1 MHYKALMDSA
11 AFSYDLAALAFAI
24 LLVMA
29 LTRWRARVSGS
40 WLTPAL
46 ILQVLWAL
54 VVAHVPPVPESNS
67 RPLMLVELLRDTAWV
82 VVLARCLARDDAGRR
97 RAAIVFAGAICIG
110 WLAWFGAQALF
121 SGLLE
126 PMWLLRMRMWAGL
139 LLPILGLVLV
149 EQVARN
155 MRVGRAWN
163 LKYLWLG
170 IGCLFTYDLCLWS
183 VALLNGT
190 IDPNLWS
197 ARGLVNALISVVLAA
212 AVSRLPAWNSAA
224 FLSPRLIFFNT
235 TLVGAG
241 IYVLAMAGASAL
253 IRAYGGPS
261 GAALQTVFGAAA
273 AIVLAIALFSEQT
286 RAWLRVTVAKH
297 LFPYQHD
304 FRAEW
309 LRLTRALSESSEVP
323 LRERVARVMASFVHS
338 PTAGLWLLDSDGS
351 YAPAGGDLAGPTR
364 PRAEQNE
371 FFEHLRKLEWI
382 CDLKQIRA
390 EGPGD
395 KPKPPAWLMDDPKA
409 WLVVPLVCEES
420 LIGFVVIG
428 EPLAAMRIGW
438 EQLDLL
444 RASGRQV
451 ASYLAFEQTAQR
463 LAELGQFEAFNRI
476 SAFLMH
482 DLRHL
487 IAQQALVVE
496 NAVRHRH
503 NPAFIDDA
511 IVTIEHSVKRMTR
524 LMEQLR
530 SARLTEA
537 PRRTD
542 VAEICFEAVERCRN
556 REPVPQLGAVER
568 RLETLVSPE
577 RLLHILEHV
586 LRNAQDATPKE
597 GSITLNLR
605 CESQRVIIE
614 VADTGAG
621 MDDEFIRTRLFR
633 PFDSTKGDRGMG
645 IGAYEVREFVRKS
658 RGDVA
663 VHSTPG
669 QGTRFVISL
678 PLAPAV
684 STPAT
689 ALSDER
695 QYT

>member
-1 MHYKALMDSA
+1 MTSA
-11 AFSYDLAALAFAI
+11 AFSYDLAAVAFA
-24 LLVMA
+24 LLLLIA

-40 WLTPAL
+40 WLTAAL
-46 ILQVLWAL
+46 LLQVAWAL
-54 VVAHVPPVPESNS
+54 VVAHIPPLPVSNI
-67 RPLMLVELLRDTAWV
+67 RTLMLFELLRDTAWL

-97 RAAIVFAGAICIG
+97 RAAMVFAGALGVG

-121 SGLLE
+121 SGLIE
-126 PMWLLRMRMWAGL
+126 ATWLIRVRMWAGL

-155 MRVGRAWN
+155 VRVGRGWH
-163 LKYLWLG
+163 LKYLWLA
-170 IGCLFTYDLCLWS
+170 IGGLFTYDLCLWS
-183 VALLNGT
+183 VSLLNGA
-190 IDPNLWS
+190 IDPTLWG
-197 ARGLVNALISVVLAA
+197 ARGIVNALICGVLAV
-212 AVSRLPAWNSAA
+212 AVSRMPAWNSAA
-224 FLSPRLIFFNT
+224 FLSPQLMFFNT

-241 IYVLAMAGASAL
+241 VYILAMAAASAL

-261 GAALQTVFGAAA
+261 GATLQTVFGAAA
-273 AIVLAIALFSEQT
+273 AIVLAVALFSEQT
-286 RAWLRVTVAKH
+286 RAWIRVTLSKH

-309 LRLTRALSESSEVP
+309 LRLTRALSENSEMP

-338 PTAGLWLLDSDGS
+338 PASGLWLLESDGQ
-351 YAPAGGDLAGPTR
+351 YAPAGGDLATPSR
-364 PRAEQNE
+364 PRAEHTE
-371 FFEHLRKLEWI
+371 FFEALRKSEWI
-382 CDLKQIRA
+382 CDLKQIRV

-395 KPKPPAWLMDDPKA
+395 RPRPPDWLLNDPKA
-409 WLVVPLVCEES
+409 WLLVPLVCEES

-428 EPLAAMRIGW
+428 EPLASMHIGW

-463 LAELGQFEAFNRI
+463 LAEVGQFEAFNRI

-530 SARLTEA
+530 SARIAEA
-537 PRRTD
+537 PRR
-542 VAEICFEAVERCRN
+542 VELAEICSEAVERCRS

-568 RLETLVSPE
+568 PVESLASRE
-577 RLLHILEHV
+577 RLLHAFEHV
-586 LRNAQDATPKE
+586 LRNAQDATPAG
-597 GSITLNLR
+597 GSVTVNLR
-605 CESQRVIIE
+605 RESQRAILE
-614 VADTGAG
+614 VVDTGAG
-621 MDDEFIRTRLFR
+621 MNAEFIRNRLFR
-633 PFDSTKGDRGMG
+633 PFDTTKGDRGMG
-645 IGAYEVREFVRKS
+645 IGAYEVREFVRKCH
-658 RGDVA
+658 GDVQ
-663 VHSTPG
+663 VISTPG

-678 PLAPAV
+678 PLAPAAG
-684 STPAT
+684 PAT
-689 ALSDER
+689 TAAVSDER
-695 QYT
+695 QYS